1 MWALARLPLLR
12 LIGAGEGR
20 LEGEIAM
27 HANVWRVQNDGFG
40 VERVLLVV
48 PVSLARSAVV

>member
-1 MWALARLPLLR
+1 
-12 LIGAGEGR
+12 
-20 LEGEIAM
+20 M